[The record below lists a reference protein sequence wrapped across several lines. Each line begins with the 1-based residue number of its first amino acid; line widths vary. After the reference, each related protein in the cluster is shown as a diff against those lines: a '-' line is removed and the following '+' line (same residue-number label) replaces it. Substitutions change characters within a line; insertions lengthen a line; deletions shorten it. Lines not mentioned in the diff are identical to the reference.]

1 MNQGFEVYDAEMQD
15 RELNRKH
22 WPERVAERTT
32 DAAIALLKDRS
43 EAPLFLWVHYQD
55 PHGPYTPPARFAA
68 QFRVEEPPRELEA
81 NASLSGIGG
90 IPSYQLIGDQRN
102 YHEYVSRYDG
112 EIRYVDTHL
121 QRLIDAIRERGLYDD
136 ALIVFTADHGEAM
149 GERNFFF
156 AHGSYLYNNLIH
168 VPLIV
173 KHGDR
178 LSGRRSDVCQ
188 LIDVVPTI
196 LTLLGLDLDP
206 RLRGR
211 DLLDEQASSS
221 PIYAETRAPVEK
233 DGRKFSLLL
242 DGFKLIH
249 VPEYETYELF
259 DLSSDPGEE
268 HNLASDPTYAAR
280 LRDLLA
286 RLEGVRADD
295 RLGMARQTP
304 PLLTDEEREKL
315 RSLGYLE

>member
-1 MNQGFEVYDAEMQD
+1 
-15 RELNRKH
+15 
-22 WPERVAERTT
+22 
-32 DAAIALLKDRS
+32 
-43 EAPLFLWVHYQD
+43 
-55 PHGPYTPPARFAA
+55 
-68 QFRVEEPPRELEA
+68 
-81 NASLSGIGG
+81 
-90 IPSYQLIGDQRN
+90 
-102 YHEYVSRYDG
+102 
-112 EIRYVDTHL
+112 
-121 QRLIDAIRERGLYDD
+121 LIDAIQERGLYDD
-136 ALIVFTADHGEAM
+136 ALIVFTADHGESM

-156 AHGSYLYNNLIH
+156 AHGSYLYNDLTH